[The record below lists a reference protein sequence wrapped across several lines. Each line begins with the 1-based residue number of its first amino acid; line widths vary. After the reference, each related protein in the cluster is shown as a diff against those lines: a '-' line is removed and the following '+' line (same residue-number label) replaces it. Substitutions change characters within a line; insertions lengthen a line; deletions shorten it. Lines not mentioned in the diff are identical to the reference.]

1 MKIFQNDRTVND
13 VRKLIG
19 GCLARITLLLAVMAL
34 VGCATEA
41 TIKERTP
48 RFRPLLTSSTAGA
61 KTLLTTTEATITR
74 ALTHLHTSPMLA
86 LGENMEAARAA
97 LTLLEAHPD
106 DAVALHDYNFAV
118 ARMVGIIRA
127 SKLDPWSKPLLVA
140 TSGGTLLLSHKRDPR
155 PMWNPALYNFT
166 PADEFTIGGT
176 YVKEHVTRPGIG
188 APVVAVGKEPNK
200 AWRTNYLT
208 KKVYYGVTAV
218 ARFHGDRCVLSFE
231 DPLEKE
237 TVSVDGHT
245 LPLAA
250 DFTVPLAVML
260 ASTGP
265 QAPNLKRMLFPE
277 KYAETAHLAR
287 LEPYNPNKAVV
298 LVIHGLMDS
307 PSTWAPMIIKLRS
320 NPEIRRNYQ
329 FWFYSYPSG
338 YPYPYSAAILR
349 EKLDDAERRYP
360 THRPMVVIGHSMGG
374 CISRLLI
381 TDTRDGLWTRI
392 FKKKPA
398 DTALSASSKKLLTD
412 YLIFN
417 HRSEIGRVIFIAAP
431 LKGSEIASISLG
443 RIGSMLIRTPN
454 ALLVAG
460 RDTFKIAT
468 FRGNELKLKRT
479 PNSIDTLSP
488 KNRFVLAINEI
499 PLVSGIPYHTIQGD
513 RGRGDTPNSSD
524 GVVPY
529 WSSHMEGAQSECIVP
544 SDHSAHQNPKAF
556 EEVARILKLNAHG
569 DRQSNP

>member
-1 MKIFQNDRTVND
+1 MKISQHDRHAHAVWSHI
-13 VRKLIG
+13 RALLG
-19 GCLARITLLLAVMAL
+19 RISPLVAAVAL
-34 VGCATEA
+34 VGCAAPEA

-48 RFRPLLTSSTAGA
+48 RFHPLLASSATGA
-61 KTLLTTTEATITR
+61 KTLLNTTETTIAK
-74 ALTHLHTSPMLA
+74 ALQHLHTNPLLA

-97 LTLLEAHPD
+97 LTQLEAHPD
-106 DAVALHDYNFAV
+106 DAVARHDYNFAV
-118 ARMVGIIRA
+118 ARMVGIIRT
-127 SKLDPWSKPLLVA
+127 SKLDPWSKALSVP
-140 TSGGTLLLSHKRDPR
+140 TSRGALLLTHKRDPR

-166 PADEFTIGGT
+166 PSDEFTIGGS
-176 YVKEHVTRPGIG
+176 YVKDHVTRPGIG
-188 APVVAVGKEPNK
+188 APVVAVGKELNK
-200 AWRTNYLT
+200 EWRTNYLT
-208 KKVYYGVTAV
+208 KRVYYGVTAV
-218 ARFHGDRCVLSFE
+218 VRFQGDCCVLSFE

-237 TVSVDGHT
+237 TVSVDGRT

-260 ASTGP
+260 ASAGP
-265 QAPNLKRMLFPE
+265 QAPNLQRMLFPE

-360 THRPMVVIGHSMGG
+360 THKPMVVIGHSMGG
-374 CISRLLI
+374 CISRLLL
-381 TDTRDGLWTRI
+381 TDTGDDLWTRI
-392 FKKKPA
+392 FKKTPA
-398 DTALSASSKKLLTD
+398 QTSLPASSKKLLSD
-412 YLIFN
+412 SLIFK

-431 LKGSEIASISLG
+431 LKGSEIASISVG
-443 RIGSMLIRTPN
+443 RIGSMLIRTPT
-454 ALLVAG
+454 ALLAAG
-460 RDTFKIAT
+460 RDTFKIAS
-468 FRGNELKLKRT
+468 FHGSELKLKRA

-499 PLVSGIPYHTIQGD
+499 PLVQGIPYHTIQGD

-556 EEVARILKLNAHG
+556 DEVARILKLNVGA
-569 DRQSNP
+569 Q

>member
-1 MKIFQNDRTVND
+1 MKIFRDDRHAA
-13 VRKLIG
+13 RKRIATWVG
-19 GCLARITLLLAVMAL
+19 RITPMVAFVFLA
-34 VGCATEA
+34 GCATEA

-48 RFRPLLTSSTAGA
+48 QFRPLLASSATGA
-61 KTLLTTTEATITR
+61 KNLLNSTEATITK
-74 ALTHLHTSPMLA
+74 ALKHLRTSPLVA
-86 LGENMEAARAA
+86 LGENMEAARTA
-97 LTLLEAHPD
+97 LTQLKANPND
-106 DAVALHDYNFAV
+106 QVALHDYNFAV
-118 ARMVGIIRA
+118 ARMVGIIKA
-127 SKLDPWSKPLLVA
+127 NKLDPWTKPLEVPVA
-140 TSGGTLLLSHKRDPR
+140 NGKLLLTHKRDPR

-166 PADEFTIGGT
+166 PADEFTIGGD

-200 AWRTNYLT
+200 EWRTNYLT
-208 KKVYYGVTAV
+208 KRLFYGVTAV
-218 ARFHGDRCVLSFE
+218 ARFQGDRCILSFE

-237 TVSVDGHT
+237 RVSVDGRT

-260 ASTGP
+260 ASAGP
-265 QAPNLKRMLFPE
+265 QVPKLERMLFPE

-307 PSTWAPMIIKLRS
+307 PSTWAPMIINLR
-320 NPEIRRNYQ
+320 NDPEIRRNYQ

-338 YPYPYSAAILR
+338 YPYPHSAALLR

-374 CISRLLI
+374 CISRLLL
-381 TDTRDGLWTRI
+381 TDTGENLWKLL
-392 FKKKPA
+392 FNGKSPA
-398 DTALSASSKKLLTD
+398 ETKLPASSKKIYSD
-412 YLIFN
+412 AIVFR
-417 HRSEIGRVIFIAAP
+417 HRPEIGRVIFIAAP
-431 LKGSEIASISLG
+431 LKGSEIATISLG
-443 RIGSMLIRTPN
+443 RIGSMLIRTPGSLLRAGN
-454 ALLVAG
+454 DALKVG
-460 RDTFKIAT
+460 TFQSDD
-468 FRGNELKLKRT
+468 LKLKRA

-488 KNRFVLAINEI
+488 KNRFVKAINRI
-499 PLVSGIPYHTIQGD
+499 PLVQGIPYHTIQGD

-556 EEVARILKLNAHG
+556 AEVARILKLNAEN
-569 DRQSNP
+569 R